1 MNEQEINE
9 FIEEYIENYLNL
21 LIYALLRDYGV
32 YAQ

>member
-32 YAQ
+32 YVQ